1 MDKKEL
7 VPNPNKLVKFTFEQ
21 YARSPFSKGTSSIPA
36 ASREMIFNNYKEK
49 LDAVIVREM
58 GKFDYFL
65 YYDKNNDTYTCH
77 VKVPSEVVPKLR
89 YDVIIQFYTD
99 IESVKSSNVLDRYY
113 IRVFSNDPAYN
124 YTYCHTHIEC
134 GLFLT
139 DFANKIDK
147 QIITSE
153 AKTRNP
159 NNELGYVKSLVFAY
173 LIMKNKS
180 LFNKS
185 MYISTGFEY
194 NPNGIMQNIMH
205 SNDKIEQRKKL
216 GLEVESNKKSPH
228 KKPLTHP
235 DSDSK
240 FMQLTKNS
248 DMSGNIHKTKT
259 VSSINSIRKVKTT
272 KRK

>member
-1 MDKKEL
+1 MYYSNGNYEAFAHPEKPEGVERKSAYIVGSGLAALSAACFL
-7 VPNPNKLVKFTFEQ
+7 VRDGQMQGERIHILEKDDLPGG
-21 YARSPFSKGTSSIPA
+21 ACDG
-36 ASREMIFNNYKEK
+36 YK
-49 LDAVIVREM
+49 
-58 GKFDYFL
+58 Y
-65 YYDKNNDTYTCH
+65 
-77 VKVPSEVVPKLR
+77 
-89 YDVIIQFYTD
+89 
-99 IESVKSSNVLDRYY
+99 
-113 IRVFSNDPAYN
+113 
-124 YTYCHTHIEC
+124 
-134 GLFLT
+134 
-139 DFANKIDK
+139 
-147 QIITSE
+147 
-153 AKTRNP
+153 
-159 NNELGYVKSLVFAY
+159 NELGYVKSLVFAY

-228 KKPLTHP
+228 KRPLTHP

-259 VSSINSIRKVKTT
+259 VSSVNSIRKVKTT